1 MNYPFK
7 MTMTTV
13 RYLTLFFVLSAF
25 LFSCSNGEETRQGAA
40 THTEI
45 DSNLPLAE
53 QIDLYIKQDRY
64 DEALELLSSED
75 PDSPD
80 TLDQLEKTHLNS
92 GLHSMTTFDQ
102 TDMRT
107 RMNKALHHFTEV
119 LNLHPEKPVAREQI
133 EQIRMIYATITDVE
147 PEAEVMEGL
156 REVGFIY

>member
-13 RYLTLFFVLSAF
+13 RYLTLFFVLSVF
-25 LFSCSNGEETRQGAA
+25 FFSCSNGEETRQGAA

-53 QIDLYIKQDRY
+53 QIDLYIEQDRY

-80 TLDQLEKTHLNS
+80 TLVQLEKTHLNY
-92 GLHSMTTFDQ
+92 GLHSMNTYDQ
-102 TDMRT
+102 TEMRT
-107 RMNKALHHFTEV
+107 RMNKTLQHFTEV
-119 LNLHPEKPVAREQI
+119 LKINPENQLAREQI
-133 EQIRMIYATITDVE
+133 EQIMMIYATIRDRKLE
-147 PEAEVMEGL
+147 QEDLEGL
-156 REVGFIY
+156 RDVCFKY

>member
-53 QIDLYIKQDRY
+53 QIDLYIEQDRY

-80 TLDQLEKTHLNS
+80 TLVQRSEEHTSEVQSRGDLVC
-92 GLHSMTTFDQ
+92 GLLLGP
-102 TDMRT
+102 TDR
-107 RMNKALHHFTEV
+107 
-119 LNLHPEKPVAREQI
+119 
-133 EQIRMIYATITDVE
+133 DV
-147 PEAEVMEGL
+147 
-156 REVGFIY
+156 

>member
-53 QIDLYIKQDRY
+53 QIDLYIEQDRY

-80 TLDQLEKTHLNS
+80 TLVQLEKTHLNY
-92 GLHSMTTFDQ
+92 GLHSMNTSDQ
-102 TDMRT
+102 DKMTPQ
-107 RMNKALHHFTEV
+107 MNKAVKHESEGLKINSDSQV
-119 LNLHPEKPVAREQI
+119 GREEI
-133 EQIRMIYATITDVE
+133 EQTMMIYATVPDRE
-147 PEAEVMEGL
+147 PEPEVLQGL
-156 REVGFIY
+156 REVGINY